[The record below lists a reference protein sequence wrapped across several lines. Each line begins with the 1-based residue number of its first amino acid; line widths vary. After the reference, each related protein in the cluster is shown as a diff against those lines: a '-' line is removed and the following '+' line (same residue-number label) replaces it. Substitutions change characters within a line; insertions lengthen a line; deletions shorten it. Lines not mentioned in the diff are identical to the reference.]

1 MTDFVLQMKLLYVED
16 SKVHSC
22 PLNMIVVVVINGAG
36 RGKYGCGEGYLW

>member
-22 PLNMIVVVVINGAG
+22 PLNMIVVNMVVAVVLVINGAG
-36 RGKYGCGEGYLW
+36 KGYLW